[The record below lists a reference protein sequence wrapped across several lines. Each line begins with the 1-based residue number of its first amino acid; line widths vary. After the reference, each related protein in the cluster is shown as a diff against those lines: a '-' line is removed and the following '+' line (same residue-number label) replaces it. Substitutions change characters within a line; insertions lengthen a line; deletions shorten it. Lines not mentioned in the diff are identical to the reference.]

1 MITTSRSRKNKRAK
15 AIRVRIADHT
25 ETPGPRKINEG
36 EFSGEWFLNE
46 ILRPKYEE
54 AEKDNATLFIDLDGA
69 IGYPT
74 SFLEEA
80 FGTLSIEK
88 GAKLVLDRIELKCE
102 DEPYLI
108 EEIESYIEDAAE

>member
-1 MITTSRSRKNKRAK
+1 MISNLISRRGRIRNKIKVKVANHTT
-15 AIRVRIADHT
+15 
-25 ETPGPRKINEG
+25 TPGPRKINEG
-36 EFSGEWFLNE
+36 DFSGEWFLNE

-69 IGYPT
+69 IGYPP

-88 GAKLVLDRIELKCE
+88 GAKQVIDRLELKCE

-108 EEIESYIEDAAE
+108 EEIESYIEDAE